1 MWPVSTAAL
10 KANASERLR
19 GLSRPKSAHP
29 GYLQCKPVRIYHL
42 LKIMKHVTMCACV
55 CVCLQVVTII
65 PRAAFSAR
73 ASRRLQQLAIHKTYL
88 PLEIKEESEWDWGE
102 WKSDICRSA
111 LHADPS
117 PRVTELSLPKQT
129 HKLYVPNKPTIWP
142 VKKSALQH
150 SASERQIKLGQPKQ
164 IPRYQEDYNPHRWTV
179 SRAALMAQASPR
191 LEELSKQLP
200 RKCTTR
206 K

>member
-1 MWPVSTAAL
+1 
-10 KANASERLR
+10 
-19 GLSRPKSAHP
+19 
-29 GYLQCKPVRIYHL
+29 
-42 LKIMKHVTMCACV
+42 MCNGVHCM
-55 CVCLQVVTII
+55 QVATVI
-65 PRAAFSAR
+65 PRAASSAR
-73 ASRRLQQLAIHKTYL
+73 PSHRLRQLAKHKMYL

-102 WKSDICRSA
+102 WKSDINHAA

-117 PRVTELSLPKQT
+117 ARVIELSLPKKT
-129 HKLYVPNKPTIWP
+129 HEHYLPNKAVMWP
-142 VKKSALQH
+142 IQKSALQH
-150 SASERQIKLGQPKQ
+150 SASEQQMKLGQPKQ

-200 RKCTTR
+200 RKCCTR